1 MNSHRLFHPIALGL
15 LWLGAAGPVSTTAFA
30 AIQQQPGQESTAP
43 ANTNQDAILVAIVD
57 AAPAAS
63 GSTAPPAAQAKSKGS
78 SSKALRQWNG
88 LHLGFNVG
96 TGSGNGDTFVNPL
109 PTATQ
114 FVNLLPQTL
123 HPDPSGVL
131 GGGVM
136 GLSWQRHSL
145 VYGFEGDV
153 SATDIGGTK
162 TVTPITQNN
171 GTPFPGAGF
180 VSAHQDIPWMI
191 TLRPRVGFAF
201 SRLLVYGTGGV
212 AFARVNYVGDTDF
225 RPVGTTQ
232 YLAAPN
238 KTQTGWTAGG
248 GAELAFA
255 KHWGM
260 KGEYLHY
267 DLGSV
272 SMTANPQISLPPFQV
287 AYTWQ
292 TTGNM
297 ARFGLN
303 YHF

>member
-1 MNSHRLFHPIALGL
+1 MALGV
-15 LWLGAAGPVSTTAFA
+15 LWFGAAGPVSSTAYA
-30 AIQQQPGQESTAP
+30 AIQQQLGQESTAP
-43 ANTNQDAILVAIVD
+43 ASKDPDAILVAIAD
-57 AAPAAS
+57 PAPAAS
-63 GSTAPPAAQAKSKGS
+63 GSSASATAQAKSKS
-78 SSKALRQWNG
+78 SSSGASRHWNG
-88 LHLGFNVG
+88 FHLGFNVG
-96 TGSGNGDTFVNPL
+96 AGSGNGDTFVNPL
-109 PTATQ
+109 PSATQ
-114 FVNLLPQTL
+114 FINLLPQTL

-136 GLSWQRHSL
+136 GLSWQRNSL
-145 VYGFEGDV
+145 VFGFEGDA
-153 SATDIGGTK
+153 SATAIGGTK
-162 TVTPITQNN
+162 TVTPIIQNN

-180 VSAHQDIPWMI
+180 VSAHEDIPWMI
-191 TLRPRVGFAF
+191 TLRPRIGIAF
-201 SRLLVYGTGGV
+201 SRVLVYGTGGV

-232 YLAAPN
+232 YLATPN
-238 KTQTGWTAGG
+238 KSQTGWTAGG

-272 SMTANPQISLPPFQV
+272 SMTVNPQINLPPFQV
-287 AYTWQ
+287 GYTWQ